1 MKRVLL
7 LALLSTSIFASNL
20 YELKVLGNVNYGE
33 ISLKEERLYN
43 KNTLIYRNKHG
54 NVLIGGASI
63 TGYKR
68 IDLGKGY
75 DINVGVWVESGIGKV
90 ISLNKAKEQL
100 GRDKDTYEKSKEY
113 LEKNKNRNNEHS
125 KRLSEEYIKSYER
138 SYVEFGYVNPYINR
152 IC

>member
-7 LALLSTSIFASNL
+7 LTLLLTSIFASNR
-20 YELKVLGNVNYGE
+20 YELKDLGNVNYGE

-54 NVLIGGASI
+54 NVLTGGSSI

-75 DINVGVWVESGIGKV
+75 DINVGVGVESWIGKV
-90 ISLNKAKEQL
+90 ISLNK
-100 GRDKDTYEKSKEY
+100 DTYEKSKES
-113 LEKNKNRNNEHS
+113 L
-125 KRLSEEYIKSYER
+125 
-138 SYVEFGYVNPYINR
+138 
-152 IC
+152 